1 MSSSIT
7 CKNYG
12 IECDFMTNENEVE
25 KIIKEFREHIIEEHF
40 IDYPEG
46 ILMKFL
52 NNKK

>member
-1 MSSSIT
+1 MISKIA

-25 KIIKEFREHIIEEHF
+25 KIIKEFREHTIEEHAM
-40 IDYPEG
+40 DYPEG

-52 NNKK
+52 MNKK